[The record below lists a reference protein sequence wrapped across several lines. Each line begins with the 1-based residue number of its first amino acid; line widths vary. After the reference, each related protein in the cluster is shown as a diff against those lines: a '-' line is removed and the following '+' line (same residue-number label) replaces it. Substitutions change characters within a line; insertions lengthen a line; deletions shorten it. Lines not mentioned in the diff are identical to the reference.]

1 MGSGALAVP
10 VVLASSVLLRSH
22 LAQLVRAT
30 LAVVTGGALLCR
42 DRKHFASGCAD
53 VCLVRLARR

>member
-22 LAQLVRAT
+22 LAELVRAMLAGTGST
-30 LAVVTGGALLCR
+30 LPVVVQT
-42 DRKHFASGCAD
+42 CAW
-53 VCLVRLARR
+53 

>member
-1 MGSGALAVP
+1 MP

-22 LAQLVRAT
+22 LAELVRAT